1 MTKNT
6 VTEKSKKLS
15 VYILLAEDDSISQEV
30 IAEMLESIGCKVD
43 VVANGKELLDSMSQ
57 TRYDLVLMN
66 CQMPEID
73 GLQATAEIRHREKST
88 GKRIPIIAL
97 TANAMS
103 GYKQKCLDAGMD
115 DYLSKSF
122 SQEQL
127 SEKLFHWF

>member
-1 MTKNT
+1 MTKKIGNAKN
-6 VTEKSKKLS
+6 EKLS
-15 VYILLAEDDSISQEV
+15 VNVLLAEDDPLSQEI

-43 VVANGKELLDSMSQ
+43 VVTNGKELLDSMNRAS
-57 TRYDLVLMN
+57 YNLVLMN
-66 CQMPEID
+66 CQMPVIN

-115 DYLSKSF
+115 DYLSKPF
-122 SQEQL
+122 NQEQL
-127 SEKLFHWF
+127 SEKLFRWF